1 MINLKKQYEFELKE
15 SMFIYL
21 LCGQDFLLALDD
33 SFEDFDGVR
42 TLHLDAE
49 VLLPSLHDQ
58 LDRVRRRGRRRN
70 NDLARRP
77 KTLNITSYKT

>member
-1 MINLKKQYEFELKE
+1 MIKLKKQYEFELKE
-15 SMFIYL
+15 SIFIYL

-42 TLHLDAE
+42 TLHLDAD
-49 VLLPSLHDQ
+49 VLLRSLHDQ
-58 LDRVRRRGRRRN
+58 LDRVRRRLGRRN